1 MDLGKKYFLR
11 SQFYSNSAIITVI
24 TKEKSTLKAD
34 STTNTAITKE
44 GESRNNPFSIAHK
57 TIYRNYSG
65 LRINQITDNKINL
78 FKHIIT

>member
-1 MDLGKKYFLR
+1 MTNTEGTEEKLIPTETCMI
-11 SQFYSNSAIITVI
+11 SIAT

-44 GESRNNPFSIAHK
+44 GESGNNPFSIVHK

-65 LRINQITDNKINL
+65 LRINQITDNKI
-78 FKHIIT
+78 

>member
-1 MDLGKKYFLR
+1 MTNTEGTEEKLIPTETCTI
-11 SQFYSNSAIITVI
+11 STVI

-65 LRINQITDNKINL
+65 LRINQITDNKI
-78 FKHIIT
+78 